1 MSVAH
6 ETECIAYS
14 LYADG
19 TDLHWLCLSTL
30 VLLVGAWCKLAAQ
43 VELEDASVPQYSA
56 ALEAAAS
63 LGQALRSHYVA
74 AAASG
79 PAALNAVL
87 ELTAAMSAAAVVPP
101 EDDEEEEESSSPPA
115 GQARKPKNGAA
126 IPRWVHARIGLARL
140 GVGGDARGVPVQEVA
155 SSGETLN
162 VSLMSRTFAGGHL
175 TYTLRVT

>member
-1 MSVAH
+1 MCQSHTKLSASHIHYTPMVLICTGSV
-6 ETECIAYS
+6 C
-14 LYADG
+14 
-19 TDLHWLCLSTL
+19 LHWCCLSAH
-30 VLLVGAWCKLAAQ
+30 GAAQ

-140 GVGGDARGVPVQEVA
+140 GVGEDARGVPVQEVA